1 MALGVIISG
10 IMEDHDKGIE
20 ALEKIDGT
28 VVIGLELEEDSD
40 QDLEA
45 WDVGVVLWV
54 YQVMGWEE
62 EEDQE
67 VTALAEEEWVGP
79 EVEGVAEE
87 DEHGAHLMANLQPRK
102 SLTNR

>member
-20 ALEKIDGT
+20 DLEKIDGT
-28 VVIGLELEEDSD
+28 VVIGSEHEEVSG

-67 VTALAEEEWVGP
+67 VTALAEEESAGL
-79 EVEGVAEE
+79 EVDGVVEE
-87 DEHGAHLMANLQPRK
+87 DEDGAHLMVNLQPRK
-102 SLTNR
+102 NLTNR

>member
-20 ALEKIDGT
+20 DLEKIDGT

-67 VTALAEEEWVGP
+67 VTALAEEEWVGL
-79 EVEGVAEE
+79 EVEDVVEE
-87 DEHGAHLMANLQPRK
+87 DEDGEHLMANLQPRNN
-102 SLTNR
+102 LTNR

>member
-67 VTALAEEEWVGP
+67 VTALAEEEWVGL
-79 EVEGVAEE
+79 EVDGVVEE
-87 DEHGAHLMANLQPRK
+87 DEDGAHLMANLQPRNN
-102 SLTNR
+102 LTNR